1 MAMANWSVNGS
12 IAANLPVQTCR
23 SKLPILA
30 NSCENLGDSFPDIT
44 GFVTFEQIV
53 SISASVS

>member
-1 MAMANWSVNGS
+1 LIADAIMAMTNWSVNGS

-30 NSCENLGDSFPDIT
+30 NSRENLGDSFPDINAAR
-44 GFVTFEQIV
+44 
-53 SISASVS
+53 SRIS